1 MLKISIEEDVAAATL
16 KIEGKLVGQWAT
28 ELGRTWRDLWSSTG
42 QKRLL
47 LDIRGMTFADQTGCE
62 ILGEIVRTAGA
73 EIIANSPLTQYF
85 ANQASTGTSTSE
97 EES

>member
-1 MLKISIEEDVAAATL
+1 VLKISIEEDAAAAAL
-16 KIEGKLVGQWAT
+16 KIEGKLVGPWAI
-28 ELGRTWRDLWSSTG
+28 ELGRTWQDLWSSTK

-47 LDIRGMTFADQTGCE
+47 LDIRGLTFADRTGCQ

-85 ANQASTGTSTSE
+85 ANQATTGTAASE
-97 EES
+97 EEK